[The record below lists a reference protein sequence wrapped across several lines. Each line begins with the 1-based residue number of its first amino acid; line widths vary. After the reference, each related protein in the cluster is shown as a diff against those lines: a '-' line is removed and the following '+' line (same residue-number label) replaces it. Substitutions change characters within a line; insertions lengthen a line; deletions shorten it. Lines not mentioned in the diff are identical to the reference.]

1 MEAIIS
7 MEKMSELQK
16 PYLKNIVELWH
27 QVRQH
32 KLNLESEELPWVS
45 SAFIPLEEYSET
57 EDP

>member
-1 MEAIIS
+1 
-7 MEKMSELQK
+7 MSELQK

-32 KLNLESEELPWVS
+32 KLNLEREELPWVS